1 MSIRPI
7 LRMGHPVLAR
17 VADPVADPTTPK
29 IRALV
34 DDMGETMRA
43 AGGRGIA
50 APQVGVPLRLV
61 IFHAPLEDE
70 ESRSLDGAPLTV
82 LVNPVIEPLTEET
95 TEGFEGCLSVPGLRG
110 MVPRVNR
117 IRYRGTTPEGEV
129 IDRVA
134 QGFHA
139 RVVQHEC
146 DHLDGVLYPQR
157 MTDLSTLMFT
167 AMLALIFRHSGT
179 MPLSEFFL
187 GPRRTVLQPGE
198 LMRDIKSGF
207 YITELIG
214 MGVNGITG
222 DYSRGAAGFW
232 IENGEIAYPVN
243 EVTIAGNLLQMF
255 KSLTPAND
263 LEFRYGTNAPTL
275 RIDSMTVAGN

>member
-17 VADPVADPTTPK
+17 VADPVADPTAPE

-50 APQVGVPLRLV
+50 APQIGVPLRLV

-82 LVNPVIEPLTEET
+82 LVNPVVEVVDPVMATDW
-95 TEGFEGCLSVPGLRG
+95 EGCLSLPGLKG
-110 MVPRVNR
+110 AVPRPVAV
-117 IRYRGTTPEGEV
+117 RYRGFDLDGNP

-134 QGFHA
+134 RGFHA

-146 DHLDGVLYPQR
+146 DHLDGILYPQR
-157 MTDLSTLMFT
+157 MADLSTL
-167 AMLALIFRHSGT
+167 
-179 MPLSEFFL
+179 
-187 GPRRTVLQPGE
+187 
-198 LMRDIKSGF
+198 
-207 YITELIG
+207 
-214 MGVNGITG
+214 
-222 DYSRGAAGFW
+222 
-232 IENGEIAYPVN
+232 AYLDN
-243 EVTIAGNLLQMF
+243 EPF
-255 KSLTPAND
+255 ED
-263 LEFRYGTNAPTL
+263 
-275 RIDSMTVAGN
+275 